1 MLRFNHQ
8 LAAVGIV
15 TSERAFGHA
24 EGAVDWMRLFANE
37 SQPSVTTQRAH
48 FRSIFLAVPQVW

>member
-24 EGAVDWMRLFANE
+24 ESAVDWMRLFVNK
-37 SQPSVTTQRAH
+37 SQPSVTTQGAD
-48 FRSIFLAVPQVW
+48 FRTIVLPAPQVR